1 MFEQMEKP
9 DNWTDLPF
17 CRKIRLYS
25 TQMTKRHSN
34 YVDKINAKQL
44 AKERFPEIEV
54 AEIIRILA
62 NHEDIHLSDINT
74 NHILKSAH
82 GCGWNHAF
90 TSEPPSQ
97 TELDIIKSKLVSW
110 NKKYTSGSNEPQY
123 AHIEPRFYIE
133 EKVEDRILGKTS
145 EAIVHMVRCI
155 NGEPVSIGVSHE
167 RKMNHYDINWN
178 YISLPTVTIEI
189 PKPANLEKLIHC
201 ARELSKPFEF
211 VRMDFYL
218 SSDKIYL
225 SEYTFTPAGGNH
237 VLPTHLE
244 YSLGALWR

>member
-1 MFEQMEKP
+1 MEKP
-9 DNWTDLPF
+9 ENWSELPF
-17 CRKIRLYS
+17 HKKIRIYS
-25 TQMTKRHSN
+25 KTLTEYHSN

-44 AKERFPEIEV
+44 AKEQCEEIEV
-54 AEIIRILA
+54 AKLIRILE

-90 TSEPPSQ
+90 TSDPPSQ
-97 TELDIIKSKLVSW
+97 EELDIIKSKLESW

-133 EKVEDRILGKTS
+133 EKIEDRILGQTS
-145 EAIVHMVRCI
+145 KAIVHMVRCI
-155 NGEPVSIGVSHE
+155 NGEPVSIGVSYE
-167 RKMNHYDINWN
+167 GRMNHYDISWN
-178 YISLPTVTIEI
+178 YISLPTVPICI
-189 PKPANLEKLIHC
+189 PKPDNLERLIYC
-201 ARELSKPFEF
+201 ARKLSQPFEF

-225 SEYTFTPAGGNH
+225 SEYTFTPAGGNP
-237 VLPTHLE
+237 VLIKYLE
-244 YSLGALWR
+244 YKLGALWL